1 MTEEMSDEELFGPE
15 EEIVSHGMTVGD
27 QSTADALD
35 EVLGA
40 SANGSPAAM
49 TSQPGDADPDEEP
62 PEPEGHALTR
72 EMADFIEGD
81 DFFRGPL
88 PHDIAA
94 IWGHPPMRRG
104 DEATARILI
113 GAWGE
118 ETFRGSAVHQAAL
131 QSVAREAVTAP
142 SRQQFKAERDKA
154 KKKR

>member
-1 MTEEMSDEELFGPE
+1 MAEDEFDPFAE

-62 PEPEGHALTR
+62 PVPEGHALTQKMR
-72 EMADFIEGD
+72 DFIEGD
-81 DFFRGPL
+81 DFYVGPL
-88 PHDIAA
+88 PYDIAA
-94 IWGHPPMRRG
+94 VWGHPPMRVG
-104 DEATARILI
+104 DEATCRILL

-118 ETFRGSAVHQAAL
+118 DAFRASAVHQAAL
-131 QSVAREAVTAP
+131 QAVARDAVTADT
-142 SRQQFKAERDKA
+142 RAEFKAEREKT

>member
-1 MTEEMSDEELFGPE
+1 MDEILFG
-15 EEIVSHGMTVGD
+15 
-27 QSTADALD
+27 
-35 EVLGA
+35 GA
-40 SANGSPAAM
+40 SANGERDSSPAA
-49 TSQPGDADPDEEP
+49 SIEPVEADEDEEP
-62 PEPEGHALTR
+62 PEPEGHALTG
-72 EMADFIEGD
+72 EMADFISGD

-131 QSVAREAVTAP
+131 QAVARDAVTADT
-142 SRQQFKAERDKA
+142 RAEFKAEREKT
-154 KKKR
+154 KKRR